1 MGTDVPGGRWSS
13 MMMNFTRFM
22 DVMASWGPHTPAG
35 FVEKGCGKRSGE
47 WHGHC
52 PLG

>member
-1 MGTDVPGGRWSS
+1 
-13 MMMNFTRFM
+13 MMNFTRFM
-22 DVMASWGPHTPAG
+22 DLMASWGPHTPAG
-35 FVEKGCGKRSGE
+35 FVAGEKGCGKRSGE